1 MSKSMYKDCEIGS
14 IPTNWNIQKLEEL
27 ANVTGGKRLPKGSSL
42 SEINNGHPYI
52 RVSDMNDK
60 GIQLDSMLYVPDDV
74 VEQISRYR
82 VDKDDLYISV
92 AGTLGLVGKVPDE
105 LNGANLT
112 ENADRISNIR
122 CNTDF
127 LLYCLKSDF
136 IKKIINSEMT
146 TNAQPKLALTRIK
159 QFPIPVPPLKE
170 QQKIAEILSSVDAA
184 IEKTEQVIAKTEE
197 VKKGLMQQLL
207 TKGIGHTKFKQ
218 TDIGNI
224 PIKWKLLTLESLCER
239 VTRKNK
245 SLNDNV
251 LTISAQHGLINQ
263 AEFFNKIVAGK
274 NIESY
279 YLLKQG
285 EFAYNKSYSK
295 GYPFGVI
302 RRLDRYEEGILSTL
316 YICFKLKDEQTVT
329 SDFINNIFESGL
341 LDSQFVGI
349 AKEGARAH
357 GLLNIKVA
365 DFFNIQI
372 PIPSLEEQNKISEVI
387 KVMNIRIDSEE
398 IKLKK
403 LNEVKKGLMQQLLTG
418 KTRVKID

>member
-197 VKKGLMQQLL
+197 IKKGLMQQLL
-207 TKGIGHTKFKQ
+207 TKGIGHTEFKQ
-218 TDIGNI
+218 TELGEIPVQWQVKKLADLGEALIGLTYSPDNITDESGTLVLRSSNIRGNRLSFDDNVYVDLDIPKRCVVQKDDILICVRNGSKALIGKSALIDNETVGCSFGAFMSVYRSKYNRYIFQLFNTELFKKQIYSNLGATINQITSANLKSFKFPI
-224 PIKWKLLTLESLCER
+224 PPKEEQDKIVEILESYDSR
-239 VTRKNK
+239 VKIEEDKIKN
-245 SLNDNV
+245 LN
-251 LTISAQHGLINQ
+251 LI
-263 AEFFNKIVAGK
+263 
-274 NIESY
+274 
-279 YLLKQG
+279 KQ
-285 EFAYNKSYSK
+285 
-295 GYPFGVI
+295 
-302 RRLDRYEEGILSTL
+302 
-316 YICFKLKDEQTVT
+316 
-329 SDFINNIFESGL
+329 
-341 LDSQFVGI
+341 
-349 AKEGARAH
+349 
-357 GLLNIKVA
+357 
-365 DFFNIQI
+365 
-372 PIPSLEEQNKISEVI
+372 
-387 KVMNIRIDSEE
+387 
-398 IKLKK
+398 
-403 LNEVKKGLMQQLLTG
+403 GLMQQLLTG

>member
-1 MSKSMYKDCEIGS
+1 MYKDCEIGS

-207 TKGIGHTKFKQ
+207 TKGIGHTEFKQ
-218 TDIGNI
+218 TEIGEIPVEWEVKKLVNFSKINSENLTSSTQPEYEFNYIDIATITDTGIIGETTKYSFCDAPSRARRVVRNKDI
-224 PIKWKLLTLESLCER
+224 IVSTVRPYLKSFAFITEEQDGYIASTGFAIIRVNEDVDSNYIYQHILSER
-239 VTRKNK
+239 FIEYCK
-245 SLNDNV
+245 SKMTGSNYPA
-251 LTISAQHGLINQ
+251 ISANDVKEYSIGIPP
-263 AEFFNKIVAGK
+263 
-274 NIESY
+274 
-279 YLLKQG
+279 LK
-285 EFAYNKSYSK
+285 
-295 GYPFGVI
+295 
-302 RRLDRYEEGILSTL
+302 
-316 YICFKLKDEQTVT
+316 EQ
-329 SDFINNIFESGL
+329 
-341 LDSQFVGI
+341 
-349 AKEGARAH
+349 K
-357 GLLNIKVA
+357 
-365 DFFNIQI
+365 
-372 PIPSLEEQNKISEVI
+372 KISSILNEYDKKLQCEKDKI
-387 KVMNIRIDSEE
+387 
-398 IKLKK
+398 IKLKSIK
-403 LNEVKKGLMQQLLTG
+403 QGLMQQLLTG
-418 KTRVKID
+418 QARVKVD